1 MSKSVA
7 ELNQL
12 AQEVANA
19 IGHCSQELL
28 EEIHAMLHKKDAAA
42 SEPATA
48 TPSTDA

>member
-7 ELNQL
+7 ELNQI
-12 AQEVANA
+12 ATEVAQA

-28 EEIHAMLHKKDAAA
+28 LEIHAKLKEATA
-42 SEPATA
+42 ETA